1 MKKTAIALTLILAA
15 LVAACVSIYQP
26 DRVTTDNAYV
36 QSDVTAISIEV
47 SGQVNNIFV
56 TDNQWVNKGDPLFSI
71 DNMDFLANQQIARST
86 LEVAK
91 AALTANQSQSD
102 MQQIKIAQARQTIH
116 SSAANAEY
124 QRAELKRYASLLKKH
139 SVSTNQFEAQRTS
152 SIAMDSSLET
162 AKLGLSAEQK
172 QYETLSAQRLQLT
185 AQLKQAQANLR
196 LVNIALDRT
205 IVSSPFDGYVANRQ
219 VQIGKYIMPGMGLL
233 TMVPDYIW
241 VEANFKET
249 QLKHLMKGQSVD
261 VILDMFPDRILH
273 GRVASITPATGA
285 QFSLLP
291 PQNATGNFVKV
302 VQRVPVRIELDIPA
316 DLKQRVYPGLSA
328 EVSIHIQQ
336 QG

>member
-1 MKKTAIALTLILAA
+1 MKKAAIALTLILAA
-15 LVAACVSIYQP
+15 LVAVCVSIHQP

-56 TDNQWVNKGDPLFSI
+56 VDNQWVNKGDPLFSI
-71 DNMDFLANQQIARST
+71 DNKDFLANQQIARST
-86 LEVAK
+86 LDVAK
-91 AALTANQSQSD
+91 AALTANQTETD
-102 MQQIKIAQARQTIH
+102 MQQIKIEQARQTIL
-116 SSAANAEY
+116 SSEANAGY
-124 QRAELKRYASLLKKH
+124 QRAELKRYSSLLKQQ
-139 SVSTNQFEAQRTS
+139 SVSTNQFEAQRIS
-152 SIAMDSSLET
+152 SIDADSIFET

-172 QYETLSAQRLQLT
+172 QYETLLAERQQLT
-185 AQLKQAQANLR
+185 AQLEQAQANLR
-196 LVNIALDRT
+196 LVDIALERT
-205 IVSSPFDGYVANRQ
+205 MVTSPFNGYVANRQ
-219 VQIGKYIMPGMGLL
+219 VQVGKYITPGMGLL

-249 QLKHLMKGQSVD
+249 QLEHLKKGLEVD

-273 GRVASITPATGA
+273 GSVVSITPATGA

-302 VQRVPVRIELDIPA
+302 VQRVPVRIQLDIPA

-328 EVSIHIQQ
+328 QVVIHTDQ